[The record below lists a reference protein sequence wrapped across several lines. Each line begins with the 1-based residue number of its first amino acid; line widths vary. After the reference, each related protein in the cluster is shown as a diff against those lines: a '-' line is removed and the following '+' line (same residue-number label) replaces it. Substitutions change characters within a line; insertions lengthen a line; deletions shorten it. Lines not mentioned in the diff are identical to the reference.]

1 MNELFYNINPRER
14 EKILKFLEAN
24 TLHFKKNTTII
35 SSVKKENIIG
45 LVLNGYL
52 QRIKTDY
59 NGNVSIIEEFYED
72 DVFGNNR
79 VTYSF
84 SEQTVIAKEDSK
96 VVIIYFDDI
105 INSDLNYPYFIQFLK
120 NLLKIYSKKLNN
132 NNDRMEILT
141 NKTIRNKL
149 LTYFK
154 IKSKQVNSKIIYL
167 PYNYSDLADYLA
179 VDRSSM
185 HRELKNLKEEGI
197 IDVKNKKIILNVFD
211 E

>member
-1 MNELFYNINPRER
+1 MDELFYKINPREK
-14 EKILKFLEAN
+14 EKILKMLEAN
-24 TLHFKKNTTII
+24 TLHFKKNTTIL
-35 SSVKKENIIG
+35 SSTKNENIIG
-45 LVLNGYL
+45 IVINGYL

-59 NGNVSIIEEFYED
+59 NGNISIIEEFYED
-72 DVFGNNR
+72 DVFGTNSI
-79 VTYSF
+79 TYSF
-84 SEQTVIAKEDSK
+84 NEQTVIAKEDSK

-105 INSDLNYPYFIQFLK
+105 INADHNYPYFIQFLK
-120 NLLKIYSKKLNN
+120 NLLKIYSNKINN
-132 NNDRMEILT
+132 NNNRIEILT

-179 VDRSSM
+179 IDRSSM

-197 IDVKNKKIILNVFD
+197 IDIKNKKITLNIYD